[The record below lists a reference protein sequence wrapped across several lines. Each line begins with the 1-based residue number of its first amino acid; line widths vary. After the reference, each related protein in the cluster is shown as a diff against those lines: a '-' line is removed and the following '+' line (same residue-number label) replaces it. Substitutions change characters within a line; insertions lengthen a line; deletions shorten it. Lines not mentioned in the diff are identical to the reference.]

1 MHLKF
6 KQMKLFVLL
15 TIFLWTGSTLTFAQ
29 GQQSIRGV
37 VTDQDSKAPI
47 PGTNIII
54 IGSDPILGATT
65 DVNGQYIINGVATG
79 RHTLKVTSVG
89 YEEIMSTNALVLS
102 GKQLELNFE
111 MKASLVVLK
120 EVVVASDQDKTEL
133 NNDLTTVSGRTFNFE
148 ETSRFAGSRNDV
160 SRMAQNFAGVSNV
173 SDARNDIVIR
183 GNSPAGL
190 LWRLNGID
198 IPSPNHFSSFG
209 STGGPVS
216 MLNNNTLT
224 KSDFI
229 TAAFPATYGNAIGG
243 VFDLQMRSG
252 NNLKREYLGQIGFN
266 GLEFGAEGPIKKGKQ
281 ASFMINYRYST
292 LGIFKAIGLNF
303 GTGSAVPNY
312 QDLSFKFNFP
322 TGKAGKFSIFGLG
335 GKSDISF
342 LGSETDFS
350 KSNGNF
356 YGDENANLYDKTK
369 TGVIGVSHSYVF
381 SPNTSYKLT
390 LAASGTQ
397 TLVNID
403 SLNWS
408 SDSPPKLNSL
418 TNYFNQSFTQLQNS
432 AHLVVNH
439 KFSASNMMVAGVIV
453 NAYHVDFADSIIRI
467 APSNTNYWRLITKGN
482 GSSALTQGYANWQ
495 HRFSESLT
503 LNLGAHAQYFSLGN
517 AMALEPRGG
526 LKYQVTSRQSISLG
540 VGIHNQIQPLP
551 VYYIKTYEGL
561 ANSNQN
567 LSFTRSKHLA
577 IAYDF
582 YFSRDFRLKLETYYQ
597 SIDKAPV
604 EQTPSTFSMLNA
616 GADFVIPDKFNLVNK
631 GIGRN
636 YGLEL
641 TLEKFYSQQYYFL
654 LTSSLFKSEYQ
665 GSDQIWRSTA
675 FNGGY
680 IVNLLGGKEW
690 SLKSKDRTFGLSLK
704 FTTAGGRRYTPIDV
718 PASMSSG
725 QTKYLTDQAFSQQY
739 PAYFRTDVRI
749 TYRVNKNRITM
760 EWILDIQNV
769 TNHQNIFIQ
778 SFDPRT
784 GTVNNQYQLGIF
796 PVPQF
801 RILF

>member
-1 MHLKF
+1 
-6 KQMKLFVLL
+6 MKYFVLS
-15 TIFLWTGSTLTFAQ
+15 TIFLLAGLSQIFSQ
-29 GQQSIRGV
+29 GQQSIRGTV
-37 VTDQDSKAPI
+37 IDLDSKVPI
-47 PGTNIII
+47 PGANIII

-65 DVNGQYIINGVATG
+65 DSNGQYVINGVTTG
-79 RHTLKVTSVG
+79 RHTLKVRSIG
-89 YEEIMSTNALVLS
+89 YDEIMSTNALVLS

-111 MKASLVVLK
+111 MKESLVVLN
-120 EVVVASDQDKTEL
+120 EVVVSSDHDKTEL
-133 NNDLTTVSGRTFNFE
+133 NNDLTTVSGRTFNIE

-252 NNLKREYLGQIGFN
+252 NSLKREYLGQIGFN

-292 LGIFKAIGLNF
+292 LQIFKAVGLNF

-312 QDLSFKFNFP
+312 QDLNFKFNFP
-322 TGKAGKFSIFGLG
+322 TAKAGKFSIFGLG
-335 GKSDISF
+335 GKSSISF

-350 KSNGNF
+350 KSNGNL
-356 YGDENANLYDKTK
+356 YGDENADLYDKTK

-397 TLVNID
+397 TLINID
-403 SLNWS
+403 SLNWTN
-408 SDSPPKLNSL
+408 DTPPKLNSS
-418 TNYFNQSFTQLQNS
+418 TPFFNQAFTQFQNS

-439 KFSASNMMVAGVIV
+439 KFSASDMIVAGAII
-453 NAYHVDFADSIIRI
+453 NAYRVDFADSVAKIS
-467 APSNTNYWRLITKGN
+467 PSMNNYWRVITKGSGN
-482 GSSALTQGYANWQ
+482 STLTQGYLNWQ
-495 HRFSESLT
+495 HRFSEKLT
-503 LNLGAHAQYFSLGN
+503 LNLGAHTQYFSLGN
-517 AMALEPRGG
+517 AMAVEPRGG
-526 LKYQVTSRQSISLG
+526 MKYQFTPRQSISIG
-540 VGIHNQIQPLP
+540 AGIHNQIQALP
-551 VYYIKTYEGL
+551 VYYIKTNEGL

-577 IAYDF
+577 VAYDF
-582 YFSRDFRLKLETYYQ
+582 NFNRDFRLKLETYYQ

-604 EQTPSTFSMLNA
+604 EQTSSPFSMLNA
-616 GADFVIPDKFNLVNK
+616 GADFTIPDKFNLVNK

-636 YGLEL
+636 YGVEF

-690 SLKSKDRTFGLSLK
+690 NLKSKDRTFGFSLK

-718 PASMSSG
+718 QRSMAAG
-725 QTKYLTDQAFSQQY
+725 QTIYLNDQAFSQQY

-749 TYRVNKNRITM
+749 VYRVNKNRITM
-760 EWILDIQNV
+760 EWVLDVQNV
-769 TNHQNIFIQ
+769 TNHQNIFVQ
-778 SFDPRT
+778 SFNPRT
-784 GTVNNQYQLGIF
+784 GTINNQYQLGIF